1 MSVFQE
7 INYKLIEYPNYPNDI
22 KVGDVVKISIFFKE
36 CIERK
41 TFKIYKNITEN
52 IWTIVEEIDGENIT
66 SKINNIMDYQF
77 PNDDS
82 LDYEKKIIYQKN
94 NIRELKRYSEESR
107 KRTVDKITDI
117 ILREF
122 SKEELMELE
131 KMDHTERMKIFEE
144 KLNKIDGC

>member
-1 MSVFQE
+1 MSYFHE
-7 INYKLIEYPNYPNDI
+7 KNYQLIEYPNDLENI
-22 KVGDVVKISIFFKE
+22 KVGDDVKISIFFKE

-41 TFKIYKNITEN
+41 TFEIYKNKIEN

-82 LDYEKKIIYQKN
+82 LDFEKRIIYQKN
-94 NIRELKRYSEESR
+94 NIKELKRYSVESR

-117 ILREF
+117 ILKEF

>member
-1 MSVFQE
+1 MSDFHE
-7 INYKLIEYPNYPNDI
+7 INYQLIEYPNDLENI
-22 KVGDVVKISIFFKE
+22 QVGDVVKISIFFKE

-41 TFKIYKNITEN
+41 TFKINKNIIEH

-82 LDYEKKIIYQKN
+82 LDYDKTITYKKN
-94 NIRELKRYSEESR
+94 NIKEIKRYSEESR
-107 KRTVDKITDI
+107 KKTVDKITDI
-117 ILREF
+117 ILKEF

>member
-1 MSVFQE
+1 MSYFHE
-7 INYKLIEYPNYPNDI
+7 KNYQLIEYPNDLENI

-41 TFKIYKNITEN
+41 TFEIYKNKIEN

-82 LDYEKKIIYQKN
+82 LDFEKRIIYQKN
-94 NIRELKRYSEESR
+94 NIKELKRYSVESR

-117 ILREF
+117 ILKEF

>member
-1 MSVFQE
+1 MSDFHE
-7 INYKLIEYPNYPNDI
+7 MNYQLIEYPNDLENI

-41 TFKIYKNITEN
+41 TFKINKNIIEH
-52 IWTIVEEIDGENIT
+52 IWTIVEEIDGENII
-66 SKINNIMDYQF
+66 SKINNFMDYQF

-82 LDYEKKIIYQKN
+82 LDYDKTIKYKKN
-94 NIRELKRYSEESR
+94 NIKEIKRYSEESR
-107 KRTVDKITDI
+107 KKTVDKITDI
-117 ILREF
+117 ILKEF

>member
-1 MSVFQE
+1 MSDFHE
-7 INYKLIEYPNYPNDI
+7 MNYQLIEYQNDLENI

-41 TFKIYKNITEN
+41 TFKIKKNIIEH
-52 IWTIVEEIDGENIT
+52 IWTIVEEINGENII
-66 SKINNIMDYQF
+66 SKINNFMDYQF

-82 LDYEKKIIYQKN
+82 LDYDKTITYNKN
-94 NIRELKRYSEESR
+94 NIKEIKRYSEESR
-107 KRTVDKITDI
+107 KRNTKEI
-117 ILREF
+117 IETILKEF
-122 SKEELMELE
+122 SKEELTILE

>member
-1 MSVFQE
+1 MSYFHE
-7 INYKLIEYPNYPNDI
+7 KNYQLIEYPNDLENI
-22 KVGDVVKISIFFKE
+22 KVGDNVKISIFFKE

-41 TFKIYKNITEN
+41 TFEIYKNKIEN

-82 LDYEKKIIYQKN
+82 LDFEKRIIYQKN
-94 NIRELKRYSEESR
+94 NIKELKRYSVESR

-117 ILREF
+117 ILKEF